1 MTDTE
6 VIRKQ
11 AEKILELIEK
21 NEKLGDL
28 VMEWQDLH
36 ASRTEEL
43 NNAEARCTDFARKIK
58 AIEDEVNNYQ
68 FDSAT
73 NLQNKIK
80 TILMSGNEEEAK
92 HQD

>member
-1 MTDTE
+1 MTDIE
-6 VIRKQ
+6 LIKEQ
-11 AEKILELIEK
+11 AKKILMLE
-21 NEKLGDL
+21 DL
-28 VMEWQDLH
+28 VAELQSTNH
-36 ASRTEEL
+36 EASL
-43 NNAEARCTDFARKIK
+43 NCANAEIRCTDFARKLK

-80 TILMSGNEEEAK
+80 TILMSSESEENTK

>member
-1 MTDTE
+1 MTDTDLIKE
-6 VIRKQ
+6 Q
-11 AEKILELIEK
+11 AKKIIVLEDAVAELQSTN
-21 NEKLGDL
+21 NELSL
-28 VMEWQDLH
+28 EF
-36 ASRTEEL
+36 A
-43 NNAEARCTDFARKIK
+43 NAEIRETNFARKIK

-80 TILMSGNEEEAK
+80 TILMSSDEESAK